1 MNKNILIGLGAALLA
16 GVGYG
21 IYKSIDKHIKNEL
34 EKGFEEVKD
43 NTQTHKDYKT
53 STEEYVDELFQEEKD
68 LEESEENKD
77 NDFLNKMMEEEK
89 EAEEATKNWTER
101 EARCRKEM
109 DEKESMNNMDMFTDN
124 VSESSEFEA
133 LNKIREASGKEPIQ
147 MNKKFEK
154 FLGKDSETKSMKES
168 LDNIAEGIKKDPKL
182 KKKILDILQE

>member
-68 LEESEENKD
+68 LEEYEENKD
-77 NDFLNKMMEEEK
+77 KDFLNKMMAEEK

-101 EARCRKEM
+101 EAACKKEM
-109 DEKESMNNMDMFTDN
+109 SEKVSLKDQNMFTDD
-124 VSESSEFEA
+124 VSESKEFEA

-147 MNKKFEK
+147 MNEKFEK
-154 FLGKDSETKSMKES
+154 FLGKDSESKSMKES
-168 LDNIAEGIKKDPKL
+168 LDNIAEGIKKDPEL
-182 KKKILDILQE
+182 KKRVLNILQE